1 VGDLR
6 ERNRLADVLWIGSDE
21 GFERQ
26 AAASAGIPFV
36 AIPTGKLRRYLSV
49 RNITDAARLPLG
61 IAAAR
66 RRLREYRPTVVLSTG
81 GFVSVPTV
89 IASRGI
95 APVLTHEQTAT
106 LGLANRINAKFAD
119 TLALSFTNTADD
131 ARRLHRHV
139 IVTGNPIRAHLRTGD
154 RARGLA
160 ALGFASD
167 SPVVYVTG
175 GARGAAPINQRIAAL
190 LPEILDHVQVL
201 HQTGPATANPDAQWL
216 TRLRDEMP
224 PRVRNRYKIV
234 EYVGEEL
241 PDIYAAADL
250 IVGRAGAGTV
260 AELAY
265 VSRPSIL
272 IPLPGAS
279 GNEQEINARVL
290 GQAGA
295 AVVLLQEEASPAR
308 LRQEILAI
316 LADPSRC
323 QAMAAAASSA
333 ARPDAA
339 RALADAL
346 LALGERHP
354 SPRRR

>member
-1 VGDLR
+1 
-6 ERNRLADVLWIGSDE
+6 
-21 GFERQ
+21 
-26 AAASAGIPFV
+26 
-36 AIPTGKLRRYLSV
+36 
-49 RNITDAARLPLG
+49 
-61 IAAAR
+61 
-66 RRLREYRPTVVLSTG
+66 
-81 GFVSVPTV
+81 
-89 IASRGI
+89 
-95 APVLTHEQTAT
+95 
-106 LGLANRINAKFAD
+106 
-119 TLALSFTNTADD
+119 
-131 ARRLHRHV
+131 
-139 IVTGNPIRAHLRTGD
+139 
-154 RARGLA
+154 LA